1 MSQLKLTA
9 DGGGGTVA
17 IKGPASTTGNAAI
30 ELTVPGAGN
39 GTILTTN
46 SDTGKILQVK
56 QTVKTDKFTVSANA
70 SNFFDITGLSVDI
83 TMSSASN
90 KVLVLFTTTWTGT
103 NGQRGSFRLRR
114 GSTDIGLGD
123 ARGNRTR
130 AFFGS
135 IQTSSDN
142 QCMPVA
148 GQFLDTPSSGTHTYK
163 LQVGG
168 ESGVGTLTINANQSD
183 GDGTDKFVGV
193 STITA
198 MEIAA

>member
-1 MSQLKLTA
+1 MSQIKLLHSGGNGVSIVAPDSNPASDRTLKLPS
-9 DGGGGTVA
+9 DGD
-17 IKGPASTTGNAAI
+17 
-30 ELTVPGAGN
+30 

-46 SDTGKILQVK
+46 SSVGKILQVK

-90 KVLVLFTTTWTGT
+90 KVLVFFTATWTGVS
-103 NGQRGSFRLRR
+103 GQRGSFRIRR
-114 GSTDIGLGD
+114 GSTDIGIGD
-123 ARGNRTR
+123 ARGSRTR

-135 IQTSSDN
+135 IQTSSNN
-142 QCMPVA
+142 QCIPVA
-148 GQFLDTPSSGTHTYK
+148 GQFLDTPGTGTHTYK

-183 GDGTDKFVGV
+183 GDGADKFVGV
-193 STITA
+193 STITV
-198 MEIAA
+198 MEVAA

>member
-1 MSQLKLTA
+1 MSQIKLLHSGGNGVIIAAPDSNPASDRTLKLPS
-9 DGGGGTVA
+9 DGD
-17 IKGPASTTGNAAI
+17 
-30 ELTVPGAGN
+30 

-46 SDTGKILQVK
+46 SSVGKILQVK

-83 TMSSASN
+83 TMSSANN
-90 KVLVLFTTTWTGT
+90 KVLVFFTATWTGVS
-103 NGQRGSFRLRR
+103 GQRGSFRIRR
-114 GSTDIGLGD
+114 GSTDIGVGD

-135 IQTSSDN
+135 IQTSSNN

-183 GDGTDKFVGV
+183 GDGNDKFVGI
-193 STITA
+193 STITV
-198 MEIAA
+198 MEVAA

>member
-1 MSQLKLTA
+1 MAIQINGDGTITGISAGGLPAGSVTSATLA
-9 DGGGGTVA
+9 DGA
-17 IKGPASTTGNAAI
+17 ATGSK
-30 ELTVPGAGN
+30 LGAGS
-39 GTILTTN
+39 I
-46 SDTGKILQVK
+46 IQVK
-56 QTVKTDKFTVSANA
+56 QTVKSDQFTVSANA

-90 KVLVLFTTTWTGT
+90 KVLVLFTTTWTGN

-114 GSTDIGLGD
+114 GSTDIGVGD
-123 ARGNRTR
+123 TRGNRTR

-135 IQTSSDN
+135 IQTSSNN
-142 QCMPVA
+142 QCLPVA
-148 GQFLDTPSSGTHTYK
+148 GQFLDTPGTGTHTYK

-168 ESGVGTLTINANQSD
+168 ESGVGTLTINSNQSD
-183 GDGTDKFVGV
+183 GNSGDKFVGV

>member
-1 MSQLKLTA
+1 MSQIKLLHSGGNGVIIAAPDNNPASDRTLKLPS
-9 DGGGGTVA
+9 DGD
-17 IKGPASTTGNAAI
+17 
-30 ELTVPGAGN
+30 

-46 SDTGKILQVK
+46 SSVGKILQVK

-83 TMSSASN
+83 TMSSANN
-90 KVLVLFTTTWTGT
+90 KVLVFFTATWTGVS
-103 NGQRGSFRLRR
+103 GQRGSFRIRR
-114 GSTDIGLGD
+114 GSTDIGVGD

-135 IQTSSDN
+135 IQTSSNN

-183 GDGTDKFVGV
+183 GDGNDKFVGV
-193 STITA
+193 STITVLEVEA
-198 MEIAA
+198 

>member
-1 MSQLKLTA
+1 MSQIKLLHSGGNGVSIVAPDSNPASDRTLKLPS
-9 DGGGGTVA
+9 DGD
-17 IKGPASTTGNAAI
+17 
-30 ELTVPGAGN
+30 

-46 SDTGKILQVK
+46 SSVGKILQVK

-90 KVLVLFTTTWTGT
+90 KVLVLFTTTWTGQD
-103 NGQRGSFRLRR
+103 GQRGSFRIRR
-114 GSTDIGLGD
+114 GSTDIGIGD
-123 ARGNRTR
+123 ARGSRTR

-135 IQTSSDN
+135 IQTSSNN
-142 QCMPVA
+142 QCIPVA
-148 GQFLDTPSSGTHTYK
+148 GQFLDTPGTGTHTYK

-183 GDGTDKFVGV
+183 GDGADKFVGV
-193 STITA
+193 STITV
-198 MEIAA
+198 MEVAA

>member
-1 MSQLKLTA
+1 MSQIKLLHSGGNGVSIVAPDSNPASDRTLKLPS
-9 DGGGGTVA
+9 DGD
-17 IKGPASTTGNAAI
+17 
-30 ELTVPGAGN
+30 

-46 SDTGKILQVK
+46 SSVGKILQVK

-90 KVLVLFTTTWTGT
+90 KVLVLFTTTWTGQD
-103 NGQRGSFRLRR
+103 GQRGSFRIRR
-114 GSTDIGLGD
+114 GSTDIGVGD
-123 ARGNRTR
+123 TRGNRTR

-135 IQTSSDN
+135 IQTSSNN
-142 QCMPVA
+142 QCIPVA
-148 GQFLDTPSSGTHTYK
+148 GQFLDTPGTGTHTYK

-183 GDGTDKFVGV
+183 GDGADKFVGV
-193 STITA
+193 STITV
-198 MEIAA
+198 MEVAA

>member
-1 MSQLKLTA
+1 MSQIKLLHSGGNGVIIAAPDNNPASDRTLKLPS
-9 DGGGGTVA
+9 DGD
-17 IKGPASTTGNAAI
+17 
-30 ELTVPGAGN
+30 

-46 SDTGKILQVK
+46 SSVGKILQVK

-90 KVLVLFTTTWTGT
+90 KVLVFFTATWTGVS
-103 NGQRGSFRLRR
+103 GQRGSFRIRR
-114 GSTDIGLGD
+114 GSTDIGVGD

-135 IQTSSDN
+135 IQTSSNN

-183 GDGTDKFVGV
+183 GDGNDKFVGV
-193 STITA
+193 STITV
-198 MEIAA
+198 MEVAA

>member
-1 MSQLKLTA
+1 MSSIKLKHSGGNSVIIAAPSSNPASDRTITLPATA
-9 DGGGGTVA
+9 DGT
-17 IKGPASTTGNAAI
+17 
-30 ELTVPGAGN
+30 L
-39 GTILTTN
+39 LTTTN
-46 SDTGKILQVK
+46 PKSGNIIQVV
-56 QTVKTDKFTVSANA
+56 QTVKTDKFTVSAN
-70 SNFFDITGLSVDI
+70 SSSFFDITGLSVNI

-90 KVLVLFTTTWTGT
+90 KVLVFFTASWTGT

-123 ARGNRTR
+123 ARGSRTR

>member
-1 MSQLKLTA
+1 MTAKIKLNA
-9 DGGGGTVA
+9 ASGGGSFSLQAPSSSSNNRIFTLPDSA
-17 IKGPASTTGNAAI
+17 DA
-30 ELTVPGAGN
+30 
-39 GTILTTN
+39 TILTSTA
-46 SDTGKILQVK
+46 SLGKILQVK
-56 QTVKTDKFTVSANA
+56 QTVKTDKFTATANA

-90 KVLVLFTTTWTGT
+90 KVLVFFTASWTGN
-103 NGQRGSFRLRR
+103 NGQRGSFRLVR
-114 GSTDIGLGD
+114 GSTDIGVGD
-123 ARGNRTR
+123 ARGSRTR

-135 IQTSSDN
+135 LQTSSDN
-142 QCMPVA
+142 QCLPVA

-183 GDGTDKFVGV
+183 GDGNDKFVGV
-193 STITA
+193 STITV

>member
-1 MSQLKLTA
+1 MSQIKLLHSGGNGVIIAAPDSNPASDRTLKLPS
-9 DGGGGTVA
+9 DGD
-17 IKGPASTTGNAAI
+17 
-30 ELTVPGAGN
+30 

-46 SDTGKILQVK
+46 SSVGKILQVK

-83 TMSSASN
+83 TMSSANN
-90 KVLVLFTTTWTGT
+90 KVLVFFTATWTGVS
-103 NGQRGSFRLRR
+103 GQRGSFRIRR
-114 GSTDIGLGD
+114 GSTDIGVGD

-135 IQTSSDN
+135 IQTSSNN

-148 GQFLDTPSSGTHTYK
+148 GQFLDTPGTGTHTYK

-168 ESGVGTLTINANQSD
+168 ESGVGTLTINSNQSD
-183 GDGTDKFVGV
+183 GDGNDKFVGI
-193 STITA
+193 STITV
-198 MEIAA
+198 MEVAA

>member
-1 MSQLKLTA
+1 MSQIKLLHSGGNGVIIAAPDSNPASDRTLKLPS
-9 DGGGGTVA
+9 DGD
-17 IKGPASTTGNAAI
+17 
-30 ELTVPGAGN
+30 

-46 SDTGKILQVK
+46 SSVGKILQVK

-83 TMSSASN
+83 TMSSANN
-90 KVLVLFTTTWTGT
+90 KVLVFFTATWTGVS
-103 NGQRGSFRLRR
+103 GQRGSFRIRR
-114 GSTDIGLGD
+114 GSTDIGVGD

-135 IQTSSDN
+135 IQTSSNN

-148 GQFLDTPSSGTHTYK
+148 GQFLDTPGTGTHTYK

-168 ESGVGTLTINANQSD
+168 ESGVGTLTVNSNQSD
-183 GDGTDKFVGV
+183 GAGNDKFVGI
-193 STITA
+193 STITV
-198 MEIAA
+198 MEVAA

>member
-1 MSQLKLTA
+1 MSQIKLLHSGGNGVSIVAPDSNPASDRTLKLPS
-9 DGGGGTVA
+9 DGD
-17 IKGPASTTGNAAI
+17 
-30 ELTVPGAGN
+30 

-46 SDTGKILQVK
+46 SSVGKILQVK

-90 KVLVLFTTTWTGT
+90 KVLVLFTTTWTGN
-103 NGQRGSFRLRR
+103 NGQRGSFRIRR
-114 GSTDIGLGD
+114 GSTDIGVGD
-123 ARGNRTR
+123 ARGSRTR

-135 IQTSSDN
+135 IQTSSNN
-142 QCMPVA
+142 QCIPVA
-148 GQFLDTPSSGTHTYK
+148 GQFLDTPGTGTHTYK

-183 GDGTDKFVGV
+183 GDGNDKFVGI
-193 STITA
+193 STITV
-198 MEIAA
+198 MEVSA

>member
-1 MSQLKLTA
+1 MSQIKLLHSGGNGVSIVAPDSNPASDRTLKLPS
-9 DGGGGTVA
+9 DGD
-17 IKGPASTTGNAAI
+17 
-30 ELTVPGAGN
+30 

-46 SDTGKILQVK
+46 SSVGKILQVK

-83 TMSSASN
+83 TMSSANN
-90 KVLVLFTTTWTGT
+90 KVLVFFTATWTGVS
-103 NGQRGSFRLRR
+103 GQRGSFRIRR
-114 GSTDIGLGD
+114 GSTDIGVGD

-135 IQTSSDN
+135 IQTSSNN

-183 GDGTDKFVGV
+183 GDGNDKFVGI
-193 STITA
+193 STITV
-198 MEIAA
+198 MEVAA